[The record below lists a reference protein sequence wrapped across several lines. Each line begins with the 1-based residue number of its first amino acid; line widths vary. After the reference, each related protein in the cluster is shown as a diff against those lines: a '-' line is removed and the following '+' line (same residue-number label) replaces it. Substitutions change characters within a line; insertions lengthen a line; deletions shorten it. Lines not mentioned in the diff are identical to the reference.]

1 MFVFMKH
8 ETSILYI
15 MGIQWNWIKQR
26 PHFIAEGLAERY
38 NLVTL
43 SKKEMNRR
51 NDENKT
57 HVNVVYPV
65 RLPLERN
72 KLIKT
77 INDFVYKLYLAYY
90 LKRSKYLWI
99 CAPNEFSE
107 YALSKCT
114 KSHIVIYDCMDDMLA
129 FPSKIDLE
137 ATKRRESDL
146 IGRADV
152 VFCSASHLA
161 EKLRSRYHTDREI
174 VLLNNALSI
183 NENEYVST
191 KDSEKIAPTF
201 FKSPNFKLSYI
212 GTIADWFDFNL
223 IEKVIREMPSLEV
236 HLWGPF
242 SPNIKEKH
250 NHDRLFFHGPV
261 DHKFVKSIMGASD
274 ALIMPFVL
282 NELILSVNPVKLY
295 EYIYSGKP
303 NLAPKYGESLP
314 FGSHTYLY
322 GNETD
327 CIEEIKRI
335 ATGHP
340 SISES
345 KSSCEAF
352 VKNNTWKERMNVVF
366 EKLKGF

>member
-1 MFVFMKH
+1 
-8 ETSILYI
+8 

-137 ATKRRESDL
+137 ATKRRESEL
-146 IGRADV
+146 IKRSDII
-152 VFCSASHLA
+152 FCSASHLV
-161 EKLRSRYHTDREI
+161 EKLRSRYHTDREF

-183 NENEYVST
+183 NNSEYVSIEEARIIEPEYFNS
-191 KDSEKIAPTF
+191 K
-201 FKSPNFKLSYI
+201 NFKLCYI
-212 GTIADWFDFNL
+212 GTVADWLDFSL
-223 IEKVIREMPSLEV
+223 VEDALKEIPSLEV
-236 HLWGPF
+236 HLWGPY
-242 SPNIKEKH
+242 NKKDEEKWS
-250 NHDRLFFHGPV
+250 DERIFFHGPV
-261 DHKFVKSIMGASD
+261 DHKYVKPIMDASD

-303 NLAPKYGESLP
+303 NLAPKYGESMP
-314 FGSHTYLY
+314 FRSHTYLY
-322 GNETD
+322 ENKAD
-327 CIEEIKRI
+327 CIAELKRI
-335 ATGHP
+335 VDGKPT
-340 SISES
+340 INKT

-352 VKNNTWKERMNVVF
+352 VKDNTWEKRMNVVF
-366 EKLKGF
+366 EKLENYNNGKL